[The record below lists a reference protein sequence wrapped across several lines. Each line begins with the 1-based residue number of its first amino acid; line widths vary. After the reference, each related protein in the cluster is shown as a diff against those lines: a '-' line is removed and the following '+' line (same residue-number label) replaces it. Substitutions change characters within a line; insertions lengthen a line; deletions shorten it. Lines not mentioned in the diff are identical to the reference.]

1 MSACLATSP
10 FDPQLSAEEEFT
22 RELSVR
28 DITRVFRLFR
38 AISRLFRVISRLFR
52 AITRLFRAISPH
64 ISRLFRTISRLF
76 RDYFGLFRNNFACGC
91 TNYFASGFPLDL
103 AGCKNCP
110 RSFSVVGTVTRKEVD
125 NANVLRIS
133 FAV

>member
-1 MSACLATSP
+1 ML
-10 FDPQLSAEEEFT
+10 QVLLEGEFT

-64 ISRLFRTISRLF
+64 ISRLFR
-76 RDYFGLFRNNFACGC
+76 DYFGLFRNNFACGC
-91 TNYFASGFPLDL
+91 TNYFASGFPLARNL
-103 AGCKNCP
+103 KWLVMLIP
-110 RSFSVVGTVTRKEVD
+110 IESIWTLPF
-125 NANVLRIS
+125 L
-133 FAV
+133 